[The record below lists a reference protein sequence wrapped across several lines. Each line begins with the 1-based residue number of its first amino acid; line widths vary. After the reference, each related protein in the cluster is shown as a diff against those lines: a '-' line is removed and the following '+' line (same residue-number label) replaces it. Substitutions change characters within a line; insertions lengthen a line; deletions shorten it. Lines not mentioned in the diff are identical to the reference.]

1 MQMNSHSKDVQ
12 SVQEYRNVL
21 LFSAWQR
28 DASRLGDKLEVL
40 GALPLEHCM

>member
-1 MQMNSHSKDVQ
+1 MQINSHSKEVQ

-21 LFSAWQR
+21 LFRVWQR

-40 GALPLEHCM
+40 EVLPLEHCM